1 MQAEDTDSGLHEH
14 WTVDEAAAF
23 FRARGGCRVVQPARL
38 SMSRRTASQTRKQQ
52 KNVRYGNAFANFKR
66 SALDENATSMA
77 YALTVK
83 PTSTARRQVTD
94 HKRSTPT
101 RTSPL
106 FPRARKV
113 DSRFP
118 SEAIRSCQS
127 IQPLRTGHAW
137 HCSLDSSGRKGHFL
151 AAIIRL
157 LPTSSVFDSNCLYE
171 SAVMSSRLLNTIG
184 LVVSIIGVWFLFF
197 WGPPQPSFET
207 GISIGLQD
215 ATPLDRSGKTVAD
228 HNREVEAKRK
238 RYTTMSRVGLLLII
252 VGFVLQ
258 LCALWLPD
266 PSRASS

>member
-1 MQAEDTDSGLHEH
+1 
-14 WTVDEAAAF
+14 
-23 FRARGGCRVVQPARL
+23 
-38 SMSRRTASQTRKQQ
+38 
-52 KNVRYGNAFANFKR
+52 
-66 SALDENATSMA
+66 
-77 YALTVK
+77 
-83 PTSTARRQVTD
+83 
-94 HKRSTPT
+94 
-101 RTSPL
+101 
-106 FPRARKV
+106 
-113 DSRFP
+113 
-118 SEAIRSCQS
+118 
-127 IQPLRTGHAW
+127 
-137 HCSLDSSGRKGHFL
+137 
-151 AAIIRL
+151 
-157 LPTSSVFDSNCLYE
+157 
-171 SAVMSSRLLNTIG
+171 MSSRLLNTIG